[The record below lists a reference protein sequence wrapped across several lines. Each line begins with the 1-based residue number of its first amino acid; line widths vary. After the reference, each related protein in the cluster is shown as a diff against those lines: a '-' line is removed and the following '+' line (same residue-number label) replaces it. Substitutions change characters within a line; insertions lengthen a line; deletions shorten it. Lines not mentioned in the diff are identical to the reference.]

1 MTLILLFGLLAA
13 GANLLGGLI
22 LIKSGAH
29 RYGER
34 FLKYLVALGA
44 GFMLAA
50 IFIEILP
57 ETVDIWTQ
65 TFRGEST
72 SEAVA
77 GAMTLLLAGYL
88 SIQFF
93 EHTLAPHFH
102 FGAETHPES
111 FMRPSAAYTAVGGLW
126 IHTFFDG
133 VSIASA
139 FLVNFKVGI
148 LVFIAI
154 LLHKMPEGFTVASI
168 MLASGRS
175 TRKALIATAAIGAAT
190 LAGVIGVVLLETR
203 MSDAV
208 AYALPFSAGVTLYVA
223 ASDLIPEV
231 NHKEERNPTVS
242 IVVFGCAGMS
252 AMRALTR
259 GATAAIARRARESMR
274 ANGTTESVRTS
285 RTLTAGTSPG
295 TRSTTPTARPF
306 DLACTMGTPG
316 SSVRMSEC
324 VCPLTITST
333 ARPTPRARSTI
344 SPVTG
349 RLLHRRRRRRRAQR
363 RPRGARLAPEATARA
378 Q

>member
-1 MTLILLFGLLAA
+1 MASILLFGLLAA
-13 GANLLGGLI
+13 GANVVGGLV
-22 LIKSGAH
+22 LVKSGMH
-29 RYGER
+29 RWGER

-57 ETVDIWTQ
+57 ESVAIWTNNA
-65 TFRGEST
+65 RGDSA
-72 SEAVA
+72 SEAVL

-88 SIQFF
+88 LIQLV
-93 EHTLAPHFH
+93 EHTIAPHFH

-139 FLVNFKVGI
+139 FLVNFKVGL

-175 TRKALIATAAIGAAT
+175 PRSALIATAAIGAAT
-190 LAGVIGVVLLETR
+190 LAGVITVALLDSR

-208 AYALPFSAGVTLYVA
+208 GYALPFSAGVTLYVA

-242 IVVFGCAGMS
+242 IVVFVGV
-252 AMRALTR
+252 AL
-259 GATAAIARRARESMR
+259 
-274 ANGTTESVRTS
+274 
-285 RTLTAGTSPG
+285 
-295 TRSTTPTARPF
+295 F
-306 DLACTMGTPG
+306 Y
-316 SSVRMSEC
+316 
-324 VCPLTITST
+324 
-333 ARPTPRARSTI
+333 
-344 SPVTG
+344 
-349 RLLHRRRRRRRAQR
+349 LLHKVI
-363 RPRGARLAPEATARA
+363 ES
-378 Q
+378 

>member
-1 MTLILLFGLLAA
+1 MELAGLLFFGLLAA
-13 GANLLGGLI
+13 GANVVGGVVLV
-22 LIKSGAH
+22 KSGAH
-29 RYGER
+29 RLGER

-57 ETVDIWTQ
+57 ETIAIWSETAPGQ
-65 TFRGEST
+65 TGSRPI
-72 SEAVA
+72 V

-88 SIQFF
+88 LIQLF
-93 EHTLAPHFH
+93 EHTIAPHFH

-139 FLVNFKVGI
+139 FLINFKVGL

-175 TRKALIATAAIGAAT
+175 TKKALLATAAIGAAT
-190 LAGVIGVVLLETR
+190 LAGVIGVALLDAR
-203 MSDAV
+203 MKSAV
-208 AYALPFSAGVTLYVA
+208 GYALPFSAGVTLYVA

-242 IVVFGCAGMS
+242 IVVFVGV
-252 AMRALTR
+252 AL
-259 GATAAIARRARESMR
+259 
-274 ANGTTESVRTS
+274 
-285 RTLTAGTSPG
+285 
-295 TRSTTPTARPF
+295 F
-306 DLACTMGTPG
+306 Y
-316 SSVRMSEC
+316 
-324 VCPLTITST
+324 
-333 ARPTPRARSTI
+333 
-344 SPVTG
+344 
-349 RLLHRRRRRRRAQR
+349 LLHKLIE
-363 RPRGARLAPEATARA
+363 G
-378 Q
+378 

>member
-1 MTLILLFGLLAA
+1 METTFGGLLLFGLLAA
-13 GANLLGGLI
+13 GANVLGGLI
-22 LIKSGAH
+22 LVKSGIH
-29 RYGER
+29 RFGER

-57 ETVDIWTQ
+57 ETISIWTETLRGQ
-65 TFRGEST
+65 TASQAIVE
-72 SEAVA
+72 
-77 GAMTLLLAGYL
+77 AMTLLLAGYL
-88 SIQFF
+88 LIQLF

-139 FLVNFKVGI
+139 FLVSFKVGV

-175 TRKALIATAAIGAAT
+175 TRKALLATGAIGAAT
-190 LAGVIGVVLLETR
+190 LAGVVAVALLNSR
-203 MSDAV
+203 MSSAV
-208 AYALPFSAGVTLYVA
+208 GYALPFSAGVTLYVA

-242 IVVFGCAGMS
+242 IVVFVGV
-252 AMRALTR
+252 AL
-259 GATAAIARRARESMR
+259 
-274 ANGTTESVRTS
+274 
-285 RTLTAGTSPG
+285 
-295 TRSTTPTARPF
+295 F
-306 DLACTMGTPG
+306 Y
-316 SSVRMSEC
+316 
-324 VCPLTITST
+324 
-333 ARPTPRARSTI
+333 
-344 SPVTG
+344 
-349 RLLHRRRRRRRAQR
+349 LLHKLIE
-363 RPRGARLAPEATARA
+363 G
-378 Q
+378 

>member
-1 MTLILLFGLLAA
+1 MTSILLFGLLAA
-13 GANLLGGLI
+13 GANVLGGLI
-22 LIKSGAH
+22 LVKSGAY
-29 RYGER
+29 RLGER

-57 ETVDIWTQ
+57 ETVGIWTRMRDEPAA
-65 TFRGEST
+65 T
-72 SEAVA
+72 AVA

-111 FMRPSAAYTAVGGLW
+111 FIRSSAAYTAVGGLC

-139 FLVNFKVGI
+139 FLVNFRVGV

-175 TRKALIATAAIGAAT
+175 TQKALIATAAIGAAT
-190 LAGVIGVVLLETR
+190 LAGVIGVALL
-203 MSDAV
+203 DARIDNAV
-208 AYALPFSAGVTLYVA
+208 GYALPFSAGVTLYVA

-242 IVVFGCAGMS
+242 IVVFGGV
-252 AMRALTR
+252 AL
-259 GATAAIARRARESMR
+259 
-274 ANGTTESVRTS
+274 
-285 RTLTAGTSPG
+285 
-295 TRSTTPTARPF
+295 F
-306 DLACTMGTPG
+306 Y
-316 SSVRMSEC
+316 
-324 VCPLTITST
+324 
-333 ARPTPRARSTI
+333 
-344 SPVTG
+344 
-349 RLLHRRRRRRRAQR
+349 LLHQLIEGRH
-363 RPRGARLAPEATARA
+363 
-378 Q
+378 